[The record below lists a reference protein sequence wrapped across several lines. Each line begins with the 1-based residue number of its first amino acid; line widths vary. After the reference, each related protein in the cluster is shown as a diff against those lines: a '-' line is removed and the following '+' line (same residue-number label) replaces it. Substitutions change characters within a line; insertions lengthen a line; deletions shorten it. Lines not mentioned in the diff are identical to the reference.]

1 MAMNAVSLY
10 GDVQVDKSKFD
21 KITHVEVLD
30 DFEIDNIALS
40 DVDAVFDYIAKSF
53 ISMFGDGVEA
63 DVDNDTVS
71 ASNREAYGE
80 NFSYDLAEFVD
91 KFSVALT
98 SLEAESVGSDEYD
111 NCKMSL
117 VDGKLEFFYQDYD
130 DDEYEDDY
138 DEWDEEEW

>member
-30 DFEIDNIALS
+30 DFAIDNIALS
-40 DVDAVFDYIAKSF
+40 DVDAVFDYIAQSF

-80 NFSYDLAEFVD
+80 NFESDLVEFVE

-98 SLEAESVGSDEYD
+98 SLEAESVGSDDYD
-111 NCKMSL
+111 NCKITL
-117 VDGKLEFFYQDYD
+117 ADGKLEFFYQDYD
-130 DDEYEDDY
+130 DDEYY
-138 DEWDEEEW
+138 KTIFI

>member
-40 DVDAVFDYIAKSF
+40 DVDAVFDYIAQSF
-53 ISMFGDGVEA
+53 ILMFGDGVEA

-80 NFSYDLAEFVD
+80 NFESDLVEFVE
-91 KFSVALT
+91 KFSVVLT
-98 SLEAESVGSDEYD
+98 SLEAESVGSDDYD
-111 NCKMSL
+111 NCKITL
-117 VDGKLEFFYQDYD
+117 ADGKLEFFYQDYD
-130 DDEYEDDY
+130 DDEYY
-138 DEWDEEEW
+138 KTIFI